1 MEERRWSYSDVALRG
16 GLPRSTVHHLAT
28 NPRPATRPNPAT
40 LERLAAGL
48 ELPLDT
54 IRSAAAAAAGFAV
67 WKVPTEDPEIEV
79 LVAALTRLSAADR
92 LHVAAL
98 VRSLL
103 EGAPAEPLGNDDG
116 GDAVRRAGD
125 GDHSARSGS
134 DHSANGDRDQPSET

>member
-40 LERLAAGL
+40 LERLAVGL
-48 ELPLDT
+48 DLPLDA
-54 IRSAAAAAAGFAV
+54 IRSAAAAAAGLAV
-67 WKVPTEDPEIEV
+67 WKEPTEDPEIEV

-103 EGAPAEPLGNDDG
+103 EGAGTGAAGNDDDKIDG
-116 GDAVRRAGD
+116 HDVDD
-125 GDHSARSGS
+125 GDREDTPCDGAGA
-134 DHSANGDRDQPSET
+134 DCDPDQPPEI